1 MKNEKQIEL
10 SFIEKLKELK
20 YIYRE
25 DIKDKVSL
33 EDNFRKHFQ
42 ELNRVRLS
50 DSEFSR
56 LKESIITS
64 NVVSAAKIL
73 RETNTFKRDDD
84 TPLQYTLVN
93 MNDWCKNEYEVIN
106 RLRIN
111 TENSHHR
118 YDVIILINGIP
129 VVQIELKSLQITPK
143 KAMEQI
149 VDYKNDSGN
158 GYTNSLLCFMQLF
171 IVSNESNTYYF
182 ANNNKEHFAFD
193 ADERFLPVY
202 QFADKDNKKIT
213 HLHDFSESVLR
224 KCSLGE
230 LISKYMV
237 LVESEQKMMIMRP
250 YQIYAVKA
258 IMDCIEQ
265 NRGNGYIWHTT
276 GSGKT
281 LTSFKASTL
290 LKDNRNLAKCLFVVD
305 RKDLDRQTREEF
317 NKFQEGCVEENTNTE
332 TLVKR
337 LVSEDYRDKVIVT
350 TIQKLGLA
358 LDEDSKRSKEEKK
371 KGKLTYKERLASLRD
386 KRIAIIFDECHRSQF
401 GDNHKAIKN
410 FFPKAQLFGFTGT
423 PIFEEN
429 ATYKQIDGT
438 VGSYTTTKNIFEKEL
453 HAYTITHAI
462 DDTNVLRFH
471 LDYLG
476 INGDDQTSK
485 MNETQRKEAVIQQI
499 LSKHDAVTSNRRY
512 NAILATVSINDAIEY
527 YNLFKR
533 AQQKCIDATDSK
545 FTPLNIACVFSP
557 PAEGNKDVQQI
568 QEDLPQE
575 KEDNTKEPDKK
586 KQALMDIMKDYDQQ
600 YGTSSDINN
609 FDGYYQDVQKRIKD
623 QKYPNTDYPHK
634 NKIDITIVVDM
645 LLTGF
650 DSKYLNTLYVDKN
663 LKYHGLIQ
671 AFSRTN
677 RVLNDT
683 KPYGN
688 ILDFRN
694 QAEEVDKAIALF
706 SGKDNSSRAKEIWL
720 VDPAPKVVEKLD
732 QAVKALEVFMESQG
746 LECKPEEV
754 SNLKGDAAR
763 CEFVNKFKEVQRL
776 RTQLEQYTEIE
787 EKDAE
792 KIEEL
797 LPEDALR
804 AFRGAYIDVAQKLK
818 AEQGKNTENRESEVD
833 QLDFEFV
840 LFSSVLIDYD
850 YIMALIA
857 KYTQSQSE
865 LQKQKMSKEQL
876 ISMLSATSNLL
887 DEREDIIE
895 YINSLQVGVAL
906 NEKQIKEGYQKFRE
920 QKNNWEINVI
930 AKKHGIEIQSLQAF
944 IQEIIDRMIFDGE
957 KLSDLLAPLALSWR
971 ERTQK
976 ELDLMDDLIPFL
988 KKLVDGREIVGL
1000 NAYE

>member
-25 DIKDKVSL
+25 DIKDKASL
-33 EDNFRKHFQ
+33 EENFRKHFQ

-56 LKESIITS
+56 LKESIITPD
-64 NVVSAAKIL
+64 VFSAAKIL

-93 MNDWCKNEYEVIN
+93 TNDWCKNEYEVIN
-106 RLRIN
+106 QLRIN

-129 VVQIELKSLQITPK
+129 VVQVELKSLQITPK
-143 KAMEQI
+143 RAMEQI
-149 VDYKNDSGN
+149 VDYKNDPGN

-213 HLHDFSESVLR
+213 HLHDFSEAVLR
-224 KCSLGE
+224 KCALGE

-237 LVESEQKMMIMRP
+237 LVASEQKMMIMRP

-290 LKDNRNLAKCLFVVD
+290 LKDNRNIAKCLFVVD

-358 LDEDSKRSKEEKK
+358 LDNDSKRAKEKK
-371 KGKLTYKERLASLRD
+371 KKGELTYKERLAPLKD

-401 GDNHKAIKN
+401 GENHKAIKN

-438 VGSYTTTKNIFEKEL
+438 IGSYTTTKDIFEKEL

-462 DDTNVLRFH
+462 DDRNVLRFH
-471 LDYLG
+471 IDYLG
-476 INGDDQTSK
+476 VSGDEQASK
-485 MNETQRKEAVIQQI
+485 MNETQRKKAVIQQI
-499 LSKHDAVTSNRRY
+499 LAKHDAVTNNRRY
-512 NAILATVSINDAIEY
+512 NAILATASINDAIEY
-527 YNLFKR
+527 YDLFKE
-533 AQQKCIDATDSK
+533 AQQNCIDAADSE
-545 FTPLNIACVFSP
+545 FMPLNIACVFSP

-575 KEDNTKEPDKK
+575 KEDNKKEPDKK
-586 KQALMDIMKDYDQQ
+586 KQALMGIIKEYNEQ
-600 YGTSSDINN
+600 YGTSHDINN
-609 FDGYYQDVQKRIKD
+609 FDGYYQDIQQRIKD
-623 QKYPNTDYPHK
+623 QKYSNTDYPHK

-694 QAEEVDKAIALF
+694 QSDEVDKAIALF

-720 VDPAPKVVEKLD
+720 VDPVPKVVEKLD
-732 QAVKALEVFMESQG
+732 QAVKELEAFMQSQG

-797 LPEDALR
+797 LPEDTLR
-804 AFRGAYIDVAQKLK
+804 AFRGAYIDVAQRLK
-818 AEQGKNTENRESEVD
+818 AEQGKDTENRDSEVE

-840 LFSSVLIDYD
+840 GSSNFMV
-850 YIMALIA
+850 
-857 KYTQSQSE
+857 
-865 LQKQKMSKEQL
+865 
-876 ISMLSATSNLL
+876 
-887 DEREDIIE
+887 
-895 YINSLQVGVAL
+895 V
-906 NEKQIKEGYQKFRE
+906 
-920 QKNNWEINVI
+920 
-930 AKKHGIEIQSLQAF
+930 
-944 IQEIIDRMIFDGE
+944 
-957 KLSDLLAPLALSWR
+957 
-971 ERTQK
+971 
-976 ELDLMDDLIPFL
+976 
-988 KKLVDGREIVGL
+988 
-1000 NAYE
+1000 

>member
-1 MKNEKQIEL
+1 
-10 SFIEKLKELK
+10 
-20 YIYRE
+20 
-25 DIKDKVSL
+25 
-33 EDNFRKHFQ
+33 
-42 ELNRVRLS
+42 
-50 DSEFSR
+50 
-56 LKESIITS
+56 
-64 NVVSAAKIL
+64 
-73 RETNTFKRDDD
+73 
-84 TPLQYTLVN
+84 
-93 MNDWCKNEYEVIN
+93 
-106 RLRIN
+106 
-111 TENSHHR
+111 
-118 YDVIILINGIP
+118 
-129 VVQIELKSLQITPK
+129 
-143 KAMEQI
+143 
-149 VDYKNDSGN
+149 
-158 GYTNSLLCFMQLF
+158 
-171 IVSNESNTYYF
+171 
-182 ANNNKEHFAFD
+182 
-193 ADERFLPVY
+193 
-202 QFADKDNKKIT
+202 
-213 HLHDFSESVLR
+213 
-224 KCSLGE
+224 
-230 LISKYMV
+230 
-237 LVESEQKMMIMRP
+237 
-250 YQIYAVKA
+250 
-258 IMDCIEQ
+258 MDCIEQ

-290 LKDNRNLAKCLFVVD
+290 LKDNRNIAKCLFVVD

-358 LDEDSKRSKEEKK
+358 LDNDSKRAKEKK
-371 KGKLTYKERLASLRD
+371 KKGELTYKERLAPLKD

-401 GDNHKAIKN
+401 GENHKAIKN

-438 VGSYTTTKNIFEKEL
+438 IGSYTTTKDIFEKEL

-462 DDTNVLRFH
+462 DDRNDLRFH
-471 LDYLG
+471 IDYLG
-476 INGDDQTSK
+476 VNGDEQASK
-485 MNETQRKEAVIQQI
+485 MNETQRKKAVIQQI
-499 LSKHDAVTSNRRY
+499 LAKHDAVTNNRRY
-512 NAILATVSINDAIEY
+512 NAILATASINDAIEY
-527 YNLFKR
+527 YDLLKE
-533 AQQKCIDATDSK
+533 AQQNCIDAADSE
-545 FTPLNIACVFSP
+545 FMPLNIACVFSP

-575 KEDNTKEPDKK
+575 KEDNKKEPDKK
-586 KQALMDIMKDYDQQ
+586 KQALMGIIKEYNEQ
-600 YGTSSDINN
+600 YGTSHDINN
-609 FDGYYQDVQKRIKD
+609 FDGYYQDIQQRIKD
-623 QKYPNTDYPHK
+623 QKYSNTDYPHK

-694 QAEEVDKAIALF
+694 QSDEVDKAIALF

-732 QAVKALEVFMESQG
+732 QAVKELEVFMQSQG

-797 LPEDALR
+797 LPEDTLR
-804 AFRGAYIDVAQKLK
+804 AFRGAYIDVAQRLK
-818 AEQGKNTENRESEVD
+818 AEQGKDIENRDSEVE

-865 LQKQKMSKEQL
+865 PQKQKMSKEQL
-876 ISMLSATSNLL
+876 ISMLSATSNFL

-895 YINSLQVGVAL
+895 YIDSLQVGVAL

-920 QKNNWEINVI
+920 QKNNQEINVI
-930 AKKHGIEIQSLQAF
+930 AEKHGIEIQSLQAF

-957 KLSDLLAPLALSWR
+957 KLSDLLAPLELSWR

-976 ELDLMDDLIPFL
+976 ELDLMDDLIPLL
-988 KKLVDGREIVGL
+988 KKLADGREIVGL